1 MTPNGTDQPDLD
13 ARYRTLLILWFAI
26 CTSVLL
32 FLVLIYMSPV
42 VAAENRNLTLALNSV
57 GLVPVALSFLL
68 KQRMLTKS
76 VELQRLDLVQS
87 GYVLA
92 FAMCESSA
100 LFGLMNHFLT
110 GTKYYY
116 FAFIIAGLG
125 LILHFPQK
133 QNLVNASSYKQL

>member
-1 MTPNGTDQPDLD
+1 MKLADADQPDLN

-26 CTSVLL
+26 CMSVLL

-42 VAAENRNLTLALNSV
+42 VAAENRNLTLLLNSV

-76 VELQRLDLVQS
+76 VEMQRLDLVQS
-87 GYVLA
+87 AYVLS
-92 FAMCESSA
+92 FALCESSA

-125 LILHFPQK
+125 LLLHFPQK
-133 QNLVNASSYKQL
+133 HNLVNASSYKQL